1 MSEFYLSNEE
11 VTESD
16 GSEAWVIME
25 KFRGNL
31 EHIYQMGFKDKAEA
45 EETLKR
51 IKDKK

>member
-1 MSEFYLSNEE
+1 MSEFYLSNNE

-25 KFRGNL
+25 KL
-31 EHIYQMGFKDKAEA
+31 SLIHIYQMGFKDKAEA